1 MFTSAQSAP
10 PANRRNNMIDLTRE
24 EIGKLYQ
31 MLDNVTVHG
40 EVAKQEIVDLM
51 IKLVVMDAELTKK
64 DKKTSA

>member
-1 MFTSAQSAP
+1 MTHQH
-10 PANRRNNMIDLTRE
+10 REDEMISLSRE

-51 IKLVVMDAELTKK
+51 SKLVVMDAELTKK